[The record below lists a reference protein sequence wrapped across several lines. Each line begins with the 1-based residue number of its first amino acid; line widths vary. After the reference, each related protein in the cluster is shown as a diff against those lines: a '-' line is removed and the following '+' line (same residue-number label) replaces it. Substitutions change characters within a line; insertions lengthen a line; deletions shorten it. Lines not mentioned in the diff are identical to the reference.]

1 MRTIAELNL
10 LLRARVELPEGF
22 RLGTEKF
29 RDGWSFS
36 RSLDVCRLE
45 KRILNHG
52 WNFIRIGEGPRG
64 CGVGNTSQEAI
75 ASALKLALRRI
86 SEYFNAVEVGRIHLT
101 QYPWFYLARVGV
113 CPYRIQQ
120 AAGLPAPDNAGW
132 LSVAPLRRRSPR
144 QSDKSYR
151 YSGTAMPMLKEML
164 VSSKSTHERAQ

>member
-10 LLRARVELPEGF
+10 LLRVRVELPEGF

-52 WNFIRIGEGPRG
+52 WNFIKIGEGPQG
-64 CGVGNTSQEAI
+64 SGVGDTSQEAI
-75 ASALKLALRRI
+75 ASALKLALRRT

-101 QYPWFYLARVGV
+101 QYPWFFLARVEV

-120 AAGLPAPDNAGW
+120 GMVLPAPDNADW
-132 LSVAPLRRRSPR
+132 LSLAPRRRRSPR
-144 QSDKSYR
+144 QPDQLYPH
-151 YSGTAMPMLKEML
+151 SGTAMPMHKEML
-164 VSSKSTHERAQ
+164 VLSKSSLERAQ